1 MNATNYEEII
11 AQATCGGLSEKK
23 GWVFAVK
30 RSCEGNETCEQICE
44 ANELKA
50 QDEELN
56 ATT

>member
-1 MNATNYEEII
+1 MNEPNYEDMI
-11 AQATCGGLSEKK
+11 AQATCGALSEKK
-23 GWVFAVK
+23 GWVFAVQ
-30 RSCEGNETCEQICE
+30 RSCEGNETCEEICE